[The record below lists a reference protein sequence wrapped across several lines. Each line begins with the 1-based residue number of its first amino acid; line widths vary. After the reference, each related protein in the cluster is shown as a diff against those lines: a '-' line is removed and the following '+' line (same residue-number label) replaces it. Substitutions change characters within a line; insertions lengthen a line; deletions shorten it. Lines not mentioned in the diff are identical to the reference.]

1 MKLSS
6 YNLIIYKSPYSYWYN
21 TFTKN
26 FFRLSMELGEKVNAR
41 LEEGPGEETD
51 LPASLMDKLKEG
63 GFLIDD
69 DFNETEA
76 VKDLF
81 KKAVNRKNYF
91 MVVLPTLDC
100 NYHCWYCIQNHVDSK
115 MSDETLKRIKLHIGH
130 MVNVEKIESLHLD
143 WFGGEPLLYFHEII
157 EPVSR
162 YAMGVCEKAGI
173 PFMNST
179 TTNGYFLT
187 KDKAQL
193 CKELQFLQFQITLDG
208 NREFHDNVKFQKGCE
223 STFNH
228 VLANIDR
235 LLSLYEEINFV
246 LRINYT
252 HKNLSPS
259 IVDEVN
265 AFISTANHGKIT
277 ILPRKVWQEKIDR
290 SFSTTLYSIL
300 DRFKEEGYKV
310 EYWSPISNY
319 MPCYA
324 SSKYYNA
331 FNFNGNVVKC
341 TACNDLYDDNPRGIL
356 LEDGT
361 IEWSGRLDERY
372 TEPTFCNERCLKC
385 RKLPICMGLCP
396 KEHVNG
402 SSYCKEEVMDSPFS
416 DSIVKLIDRCY
427 KND

>member
-26 FFRLSMELGEKVNAR
+26 FFRLSMELGEKVSAR
-41 LEEGPGEETD
+41 LEEGPGEETA

-179 TTNGYFLT
+179 TTNGYFHT

-246 LRINYT
+246 LCGVL
-252 HKNLSPS
+252 KN
-259 IVDEVN
+259 
-265 AFISTANHGKIT
+265 
-277 ILPRKVWQEKIDR
+277 IDG
-290 SFSTTLYSIL
+290 S
-300 DRFKEEGYKV
+300 EG
-310 EYWSPISNY
+310 
-319 MPCYA
+319 
-324 SSKYYNA
+324 
-331 FNFNGNVVKC
+331 
-341 TACNDLYDDNPRGIL
+341 L
-356 LEDGT
+356 
-361 IEWSGRLDERY
+361 RL
-372 TEPTFCNERCLKC
+372 
-385 RKLPICMGLCP
+385 
-396 KEHVNG
+396 
-402 SSYCKEEVMDSPFS
+402 
-416 DSIVKLIDRCY
+416 
-427 KND
+427 